1 MCNLP
6 VVAFDSAARVGGL
19 RPAGSDETSSRGGV
33 RSLQAVETARL
44 PTALL
49 EDLGVAAD
57 EHLVTE
63 SERARQ
69 KKDALNPGTL
79 RPR

>member
-1 MCNLP
+1 M
-6 VVAFDSAARVGGL
+6 
-19 RPAGSDETSSRGGV
+19 
-33 RSLQAVETARL
+33 QAVETARL